1 VFNLKS
7 SMTTAFLSLVF
18 FIACANA
25 YAGSEN
31 TDDGNLILSDAETE
45 SLLFMREEEK
55 LARDVYL
62 TFYDLWNDEIFLNI
76 SDSEQE
82 HMDAIKQLLD
92 KYDLEDPIIAGV
104 GLFNN
109 ADLQT
114 LFDTLVA
121 RGEKSIMD
129 ALYVGALIEE
139 VDMRDIQEA
148 IDEASQPDII
158 AVYENLLKGSRNH
171 LRAFVEKIE
180 AEGVDYEAQVLT
192 QEEVD
197 EIADSPIEQ
206 GHI

>member
-1 VFNLKS
+1 MLNFKFP
-7 SMTTAFLSLVF
+7 TAITFLYLIF
-18 FIACANA
+18 FIASANV
-25 YAGSEN
+25 YAGSKN
-31 TDDGNLILSDAETE
+31 ADSGNLILSNAEIE

-62 TFYDLWNDEIFLNI
+62 TFYDSWNDEIFLNI

-109 ADLQT
+109 SDLQT
-114 LFDTLVA
+114 LYDKLVE
-121 RGEKSIMD
+121 RSEKSIME

-139 VDMRDIQEA
+139 VDIRDIQTA

-158 AVYENLLKGSRNH
+158 VVYENLLKGSRNH
-171 LRAFVEKIE
+171 LRSFVEKIE
-180 AEGVDYEAQVLT
+180 TEGADYEAQVLN

-197 EIADSPIEQ
+197 EIVDSPREQ
-206 GHI
+206 GHL

>member
-1 VFNLKS
+1 MFNLKS